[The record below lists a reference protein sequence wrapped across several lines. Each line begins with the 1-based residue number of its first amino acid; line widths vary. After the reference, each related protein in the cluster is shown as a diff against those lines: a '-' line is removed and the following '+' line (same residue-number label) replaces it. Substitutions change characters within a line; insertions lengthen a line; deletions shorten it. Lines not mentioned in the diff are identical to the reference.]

1 MGLNIKLEKCIGCGL
16 CVKACP
22 FDAITIVDKKA
33 VVLDACTLC
42 GICVNSC
49 KFEAMELSKRYH
61 APSADFNEYNGVWVF
76 VQTDENR
83 IHHVALELIGEGRK
97 LANELETELC
107 CMVLGNEID
116 QINDELS
123 CYDIDRIYTIENH
136 ILERYRTLPFVK
148 SASQLI
154 KKFKPEI
161 VLIGATSTGRDF
173 AGSLATE
180 LRTGLTADCTDLGIE
195 ISSRS
200 LLQTRPAFGG
210 NIMATI
216 KSSRHRPQMASVRPR
231 VFAIPQMGEKRQ
243 IDVIMSEIDI
253 SEDGQKTRIL
263 EWIPSK
269 ESVNLADA
277 NVIVSGGR
285 GIGKPENFALLQELA
300 DLLGGTVGASRAA
313 VDAGWID
320 YSHQVGQTGRTV
332 RPNIYIACGI
342 SGAVQHLAGMKTS
355 DIIIAINKDA
365 DAPIFNVATY
375 GYVGDVLEIIPNMIK
390 ELKNRMEKSKDI

>member
-1 MGLNIKLEKCIGCGL
+1 MGLNIILEKCVGCGL

-22 FDAITIVDKKA
+22 FDAIEIIDKKA
-33 VVLDACTLC
+33 VVLGSCTLC
-42 GICVNSC
+42 GMCVNSC
-49 KFEAMELSKRYH
+49 KFEAMELPERDNTTANYLSDYK
-61 APSADFNEYNGVWVF
+61 DVWVF
-76 VQTDENR
+76 VQTDDNN

-97 LANELETELC
+97 LANELDTELC
-107 CMVLGNEID
+107 CMLLGNGVGRI
-116 QINDELS
+116 IDELS
-123 CYDIDRIYTIENH
+123 CYDIERIYTVESPV
-136 ILERYRTLPFVK
+136 LERYRTIPFVE
-148 SASQLI
+148 SAAHLI
-154 KKFKPEI
+154 KKYKPDI

-173 AGSLATE
+173 AGGLATE

-195 ISSRS
+195 IESRS

-216 KSSRHRPQMASVRPR
+216 KSSKHRPQIATVRPK
-231 VFAIPQMGEKRQ
+231 VFAMPQQEKKHQ
-243 IDVIMSEIDI
+243 IEVIMSENNL

-263 EWIPSK
+263 EWIPSR
-269 ESVNLADA
+269 EGVNLADA

-300 DLLGGTVGASRAA
+300 DLLGGAVGASRAV

-355 DIIIAINKDA
+355 DVIIAINKDS
-365 DAPIFNVATY
+365 DALIFSVATY
-375 GYVGDVLEIIPNMIK
+375 GYVGDVLEIVPNMIK
-390 ELKNRMEKSKDI
+390 ELKSRMNK